1 MSASRLPGG
10 GMSTFTGNDKEVW
23 LVDDRVIVGGSMIA
37 VRGRALRESETT
49 TTPAVVSA
57 VSSLMRASFV

>member
-1 MSASRLPGG
+1 
-10 GMSTFTGNDKEVW
+10 MSTFTGNDKEVW

-49 TTPAVVSA
+49 ATPAVVSA